1 MNPRQA
7 IFSSYLVKDLP
18 DDVVESIWR
27 TAEELVF
34 EGGTTIV
41 RQFDR
46 NSDLFIV
53 LEGSVKIKS
62 FSGET
67 IAELGEG
74 SLLGEISLVD
84 DAPRSAT
91 VNSVGQTRVARLPA
105 ADLRRL
111 LDANPSVAMV
121 VYRNIARILSARIRA
136 TNVQLDALLARGH

>member
-1 MNPRQA
+1 MNTRQA
-7 IFSSYLVKDLP
+7 VFSSYLVKDLP
-18 DDVVESIWR
+18 DDVIEGVWR
-27 TAEELVF
+27 IAEEESF
-34 EGGTTIV
+34 DGGATIV

-62 FSGET
+62 FSGEV

-91 VNSVGQTRVARLPA
+91 VTSVGQTRVARIPA
-105 ADLRRL
+105 DRFRELM
-111 LDANPSVAMV
+111 DSSPMMAMV
-121 VYRNIARILSARIRA
+121 IYRNIARILSARIRS

>member
-1 MNPRQA
+1 MNTRQA
-7 IFSSYLVKDLP
+7 VFSSYLVKDLP
-18 DDVVESIWR
+18 DDIIEEVWR
-27 TAEELVF
+27 IAEEEAF
-34 EGGTTIV
+34 DGGATIV

-62 FSGET
+62 FSGEV

-91 VNSVGQTRVARLPA
+91 VTSVGQTRVARLPA
-105 ADLRRL
+105 ERIRGLM
-111 LDANPSVAMV
+111 DASPMMAMV
-121 VYRNIARILSARIRA
+121 IYRNIARILSARIRS
-136 TNVQLDALLARGH
+136 TNVQLDALLARGN

>member
-1 MNPRQA
+1 MNIRQA

-18 DDVVESIWR
+18 DDVVESVWR

-34 EGGTTIV
+34 EGGATIV

>member
-1 MNPRQA
+1 MNIRQA

-18 DDVVESIWR
+18 DDIVESIWR
-27 TAEELVF
+27 TAEELSF
-34 EGGTTIV
+34 EGGATIV

-111 LDANPSVAMV
+111 LDANPSVAVV